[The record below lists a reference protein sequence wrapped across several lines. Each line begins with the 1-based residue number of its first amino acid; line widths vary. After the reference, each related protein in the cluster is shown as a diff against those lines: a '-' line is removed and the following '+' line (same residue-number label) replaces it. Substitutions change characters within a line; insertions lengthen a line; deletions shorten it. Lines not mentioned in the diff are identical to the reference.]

1 MMLLLLMLLE
11 LRTTLS
17 FPLGLQSADG
27 SRLFLWSALLLIH
40 LIRARLTRRVSA
52 SASPHSTSA
61 TPVTLPLRVMSLS
74 NLIRVTELRLCPLGH
89 KRLNA
94 RRCLMSVPRRTRS
107 EATTRATRLCL
118 WLWIG
123 VVVRLLGGRSV
134 AHPGC
139 RSQRLHVE
147 WSIVGCCE
155 CAGWCLGKG
164 GCVRPPLSDQYVL
177 IRLPDCYIGFRLRD
191 RYVWL

>member
-61 TPVTLPLRVMSLS
+61 TPVTLPLRVMSL
-74 NLIRVTELRLCPLGH
+74 T
-89 KRLNA
+89 
-94 RRCLMSVPRRTRS
+94 
-107 EATTRATRLCL
+107 
-118 WLWIG
+118 
-123 VVVRLLGGRSV
+123 
-134 AHPGC
+134 
-139 RSQRLHVE
+139 
-147 WSIVGCCE
+147 
-155 CAGWCLGKG
+155 
-164 GCVRPPLSDQYVL
+164 
-177 IRLPDCYIGFRLRD
+177 
-191 RYVWL
+191 